1 MLPFISRLR
10 RIPIAVNAQTG
21 EVFKEIDLGPVFT
34 GPSRWSGR
42 LQVGDGN
49 TRWNASEFESFV
61 PKQYTGIVRC
71 FGRLD

>member
-34 GPSRWSGR
+34 GPSRSSGR
-42 LQVGDGN
+42 V
-49 TRWNASEFESFV
+49 
-61 PKQYTGIVRC
+61 
-71 FGRLD
+71 